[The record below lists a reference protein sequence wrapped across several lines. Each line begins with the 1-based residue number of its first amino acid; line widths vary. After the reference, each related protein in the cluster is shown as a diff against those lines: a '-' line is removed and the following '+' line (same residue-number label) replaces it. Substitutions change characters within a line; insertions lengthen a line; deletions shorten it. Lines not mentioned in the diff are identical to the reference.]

1 MQAKLFGKWRS
12 WRWKAFRGLMVSKV
26 QSLSL
31 PHRATKARRPPTSLS
46 ELPLA
51 SLAGDFPCH
60 KSYSE
65 SILNKIFLSDDDGTL
80 RSGKFLLSKDN
91 CWYMMWFLY
100 LKSLW
105 IQVVI
110 HRTSG
115 SYRSL
120 LFNKTC
126 DFWWDVFTK
135 WIQREIPKPVSRG
148 SNLMNLF
155 AWSAELRRVG
165 NFYCKHQISRR
176 HQKIEKF
183 LWIEKVGRRHLT
195 WRIPYFSSISRK
207 LYSTAWAGRCGICG
221 WLACDAPV
229 VGVGRVTSW
238 WGKCGRSAWR
248 YDDWIG
254 LLTHIKS

>member
-12 WRWKAFRGLMVSKV
+12 WRWKAFRGLMVSEV
-26 QSLSL
+26 QSVSL

-135 WIQREIPKPVSRG
+135 WIQQDIAKPVSRG

-155 AWSAELRRVG
+155 AWSAKLRRDG

-183 LWIEKVGRRHLT
+183 FVDRKSWSSTSYLKNSVLQLDIQKVIFYGM
-195 WRIPYFSSISRK
+195 
-207 LYSTAWAGRCGICG
+207 
-221 WLACDAPV
+221 
-229 VGVGRVTSW
+229 
-238 WGKCGRSAWR
+238 GRSLWDLR
-248 YDDWIG
+248 LVG
-254 LLTHIKS
+254 LRRSRCWCWKSYILMRKMRSVSMTTGPDYWLT